1 MDSVLKSL
9 LLLLLLSLLLLL
21 LLLLLF
27 LMIFKDHDLSFQ
39 VHEER
44 QVKQWVNE
52 RQFYNYM
59 Q

>member
-1 MDSVLKSL
+1 
-9 LLLLLLSLLLLL
+9 
-21 LLLLLF
+21 
-27 LMIFKDHDLSFQ
+27 MIFKDHDLSFQ

-59 Q
+59 QQFQYFPRCS